1 MKMWIV
7 LVATYIIAFPGLV
20 FAESLQAAV
29 VEKVSAEH
37 NAEVK
42 SGAFANHVSE
52 NRASSRNAAGA
63 KSQPRQAEN
72 FHHSENSHHS
82 KANAISNA
90 SREVRHNTSPRF

>member
-63 KSQPRQAEN
+63 KSQPRQV
-72 FHHSENSHHS
+72 ENSHHS
-82 KANAISNA
+82 KGNAISKAN
-90 SREVRHNTSPRF
+90 REVRHNTSPQR